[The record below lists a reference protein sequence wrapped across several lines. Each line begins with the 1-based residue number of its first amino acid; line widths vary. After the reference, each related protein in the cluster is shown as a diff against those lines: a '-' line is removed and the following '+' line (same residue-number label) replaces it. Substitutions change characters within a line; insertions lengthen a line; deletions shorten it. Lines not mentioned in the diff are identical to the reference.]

1 MNPEELAKF
10 QALFT
15 MYKKQRRV
23 IEAQNGRIKAL
34 EAENKALKE
43 GLLADSAAFE
53 AENAEIFAAIH
64 ENHLTRATRI
74 ERFTYGQPRRS

>member
-23 IEAQNGRIKAL
+23 IEAQSGRIKAL

-53 AENAEIFAAIH
+53 AENAEIFAVIH
-64 ENHLTRATRI
+64 ENHLARATRS
-74 ERFTYGQPRRS
+74 EVFTYGQSRRN

>member
-43 GLLADSAAFE
+43 GLLADGAAFE
-53 AENAEIFAAIH
+53 AENAEIFAVIH
-64 ENHLTRATRI
+64 ENHLARAPRS
-74 ERFTYGQPRRS
+74 EVFTYGQPRRN